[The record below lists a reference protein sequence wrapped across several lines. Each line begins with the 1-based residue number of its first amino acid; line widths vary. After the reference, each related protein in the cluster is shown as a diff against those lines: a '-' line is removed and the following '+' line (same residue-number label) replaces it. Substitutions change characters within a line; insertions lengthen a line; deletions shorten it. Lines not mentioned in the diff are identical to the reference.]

1 MGTETTVS
9 DLHEMIL
16 SEELSSDE
24 AAVREVVRSRH
35 PLVAAAAVDE
45 MVSLVIAR
53 VEGLGALDQL
63 LEDPRVSDVLVNGPG
78 RVWVERHGRLVRS
91 HVSLSESE
99 IDHAIQRIV
108 GPLGIRA
115 DRRRP
120 LVDARLRDGSR
131 VHVVLAP
138 LAVDGPYLAIRRFG
152 AVRPALSDWCPEP
165 AAELLKW
172 MVQVKWNLLVSG
184 ATGAGKTTMLNSL
197 AAHIVPDERVITV
210 EDAAELRLPGE
221 QVVRLESRLA
231 SSEGTG
237 EVGIRELLRNAL
249 RMRPDRLI
257 VGEIRGAEALD
268 LLQALNTGHDGS
280 MSTVHANSP
289 ADALTRVE
297 TLAMFAP
304 EDIPLAAIR
313 GQVHSALDAVVHVGR
328 GADGRRELLAVE
340 ELLDSGQT
348 RVLYELGQACEAP
361 TRRPRWSVGG
371 ESRSGSRC
379 SVPWP

>member
-1 MGTETTVS
+1 MDIETTVS
-9 DLHEMIL
+9 VLHDMIL
-16 SEELSSDE
+16 SEELASDE
-24 AAVREVVRSRH
+24 LAIREVVRTRH
-35 PLVAAAAVDE
+35 PLIAAAAVGDV
-45 MVSLVIAR
+45 VSLVVAR

-63 LEDPRVSDVLVNGPG
+63 LEDPAISDVLVNGPG
-78 RVWVERHGRLVRS
+78 RVWVERSGQLVES
-91 HVSLSESE
+91 HVSLSASE
-99 IDHAIQRIV
+99 IDHTIQRIV

-152 AVRPALSDWCPEP
+152 AVRPALNDWCPEP
-165 AAELLKW
+165 AAELLEW
-172 MVQVKWNLLVSG
+172 IVSARWNVLISG

-197 AAHIVPDERVITV
+197 AGQIPGRDRVITV
-210 EDAAELRLPGE
+210 EDAAELRLPGLH
-221 QVVRLESRLA
+221 VVRLESRSA
-231 SSEGTG
+231 SSEGIG

-280 MSTVHANSP
+280 MSTIHANSP
-289 ADALTRVE
+289 LDALTRLE

-304 EDIPLAAIR
+304 EQIPLAAIR
-313 GQVHSALDAVVHVGR
+313 AQMFAAVDAVVHVRR
-328 GADGRRELLAVE
+328 GADGAREMVAIE
-340 ELLDSGQT
+340 ELVEPGET
-348 RVLYELGQACEAP
+348 RTLYEVGAAC
-361 TRRPRWSVGG
+361 RRPRRQARAAATVDS
-371 ESRSGSRC
+371 
-379 SVPWP
+379 

>member
-1 MGTETTVS
+1 MGSESTVS

-16 SEELSSDE
+16 SEELASDE
-24 AAVREVVRSRH
+24 VAVRAVVRSRH
-35 PLVAAAAVDE
+35 PLVAAAAVEE

-63 LEDPRVSDVLVNGPG
+63 LEDPAVSDVLVNGPG
-78 RVWVERHGRLVRS
+78 RVWVERAGHLVRS
-91 HVSLSESE
+91 QVSLSGSE

-131 VHVVLAP
+131 VHVVLPP
-138 LAVDGPYLAIRRFG
+138 LAVDGPYMAIRRFG
-152 AVRPALSDWCPEP
+152 AVRPALSDWCSPP
-165 AAELLKW
+165 AAELLRW
-172 MVQVKWNLLVSG
+172 MVQAKWNLLVSG

-197 AAHIVPDERVITV
+197 AAHIAPEERVITV
-210 EDAAELRLPGE
+210 EDAAELRLPGDH
-221 QVVRLESRLA
+221 VVRLESRLA

-257 VGEIRGAEALD
+257 VGEVRGAEALD

-280 MSTVHANSP
+280 MSTIHANSP
-289 ADALTRVE
+289 GDALTRIE

-313 GQVHSALDAVVHVGR
+313 GQIFGALDAVVHVRR
-328 GADGRRELLAVE
+328 GADGARELLAVE
-340 ELLDSGQT
+340 ELLGTGET
-348 RVLYELGQACEAP
+348 RVLFELGKECQAP
-361 TRRPRWSVGG
+361 SRRPRAVSGG
-371 ESRSGSRC
+371 Q
-379 SVPWP
+379 P